1 MIRFSAKDVRPLG
14 RASRGVRA
22 ITLGGGDYVVG
33 MGIAR
38 DDAKILV
45 VSENGYGKRTEI
57 SEYKVQTR
65 GGKGTTTYKIS
76 EQTGMVAGFDVV
88 TSDDDLILIT
98 SEGVVIRLSTD
109 EISVLSRVTK
119 GVRLMRLAEDVK
131 IVSMARINRSWE
143 EKENA
148 QADGENAEENAENA
162 ETVE

>member
-1 MIRFSAKDVRPLG
+1 
-14 RASRGVRA
+14 
-22 ITLGGGDYVVG
+22 
-33 MGIAR
+33 
-38 DDAKILV
+38 
-45 VSENGYGKRTEI
+45 
-57 SEYKVQTR
+57 
-65 GGKGTTTYKIS
+65 
-76 EQTGMVAGFDVV
+76 MVAGFDVV
-88 TSDDDLILIT
+88 TPDDDLILIT

-148 QADGENAEENAENA
+148 QADGEDAEDPEDSAESAENA